1 MSGPRNNYS
10 RLPWAIR
17 CRVLSMLWDGAEYDE
32 IRRDSQVAAACAE
45 RGLTLHNATFLAVR
59 KCEEYKAFGRK
70 AQSYAAARDA
80 DRIAAGVLNASG
92 AQADLTDVAR
102 YELACAVREILDD
115 DDGEP
120 GSRAK
125 HLRTLSQTLLALN
138 NSAKDEQI
146 AALRRKLDEK
156 DRSIAERDTQI
167 QELKAR
173 IAALE
178 ENISTLKDLAGRVSG
193 SEVID
198 ELNQS
203 VGL

>member
-10 RLPWAIR
+10 RLPWAVR
-17 CRVLSMLWDGAEYDE
+17 CRVLSMLYDGAEYDE
-32 IRRDSQVAAACAE
+32 IRSDPEISAACAE
-45 RGLTLHNATFLAVR
+45 RKLTLHNATFLAVR
-59 KCEEYKAFGRK
+59 KCEEYKEFGRK

-80 DRIAAGVLNASG
+80 DRIAAGVLNSSG

-125 HLRTLSQTLLALN
+125 HLRTLSQILLALN
-138 NSAKDEQI
+138 NSAKDEKI
-146 AALRRKLDEK
+146 ADLRRKLDEK
-156 DRSIAERDTQI
+156 DRALAERETNI
-167 QELKAR
+167 LELKAR

-178 ENISTLKDLAGRVSG
+178 AKLGGTSAG
-193 SEVID
+193 
-198 ELNQS
+198 
-203 VGL
+203 

>member
-1 MSGPRNNYS
+1 MAGPRNNYS
-10 RLPWAIR
+10 RLPWAAR
-17 CRVLSMLWDGAEYDE
+17 CRVLSMLYDGAEYDE
-32 IRRDSQVAAACAE
+32 IRRDPEVAAACAE
-45 RGLTLHNATFLAVR
+45 RKLTLHNATFLAVR
-59 KCEEYKAFGRK
+59 KCEEYKEFGRK
-70 AQSYAAARDA
+70 AQSYAAAQSA
-80 DRIAAGVLNASG
+80 DRIAAGVLNSSG

-102 YELACAVREILDD
+102 YELARAVREILDD
-115 DDGEP
+115 ETSEP

-156 DRSIAERDTQI
+156 DRALAERDGRI
-167 QELKAR
+167 QELKAQ

-178 ENISTLKDLAGRVSG
+178 EKISSLKDLAGRVSG
-193 SEVID
+193 TEVID
-198 ELNQS
+198 ELNRS

>member
-1 MSGPRNNYS
+1 MAGPRNNYS
-10 RLPWAIR
+10 RLPWAVR
-17 CRVLSMLWDGAEYDE
+17 CRVLSMLYDGAEYDE
-32 IRRDSQVAAACAE
+32 IRRDPEVAAACKE
-45 RGLTLHNATFLAVR
+45 RNLVLHNATFLAVR

-80 DRIAAGVLNASG
+80 DRIAAGVLNTSG

-102 YELACAVREILDD
+102 YELARAVREIL

-125 HLRTLSQTLLALN
+125 HLRTLSQTLLALS
-138 NSAKDEQI
+138 NSAKDEKI
-146 AALRRKLDEK
+146 ADLRRKLDEK
-156 DRSIAERDTQI
+156 DRTLAD
-167 QELKAR
+167 LKAR
-173 IAALE
+173 IAELEAQIAALE
-178 ENISTLKDLAGRVSG
+178 EKISTLKELAGRVSG

>member
-10 RLPWAIR
+10 RLPWAVR
-17 CRVLSMLWDGAEYDE
+17 CRVLSMLYDGAEYDE
-32 IRRDSQVAAACAE
+32 IRRDPEVAAACKE
-45 RGLTLHNATFLAVR
+45 RNLTLHNATFLAVR
-59 KCEEYKAFGRK
+59 KCEEYKEFGRK
-70 AQSYAAARDA
+70 AQSYAAAQSA

-92 AQADLTDVAR
+92 AQSDLTDVAR
-102 YELACAVREILDD
+102 YEISRAVREILDD

-156 DRSIAERDTQI
+156 DRILAD
-167 QELKAR
+167 LKAR
-173 IAALE
+173 IAELE
-178 ENISTLKDLAGRVSG
+178 AQITARDRRIAELESKVKGDSGKVADAMDEKFLK
-193 SEVID
+193 
-198 ELNQS
+198 
-203 VGL
+203 

>member
-10 RLPWAIR
+10 RLPWAVR
-17 CRVLSMLWDGAEYDE
+17 CRVLSMLYDGAEYDE
-32 IRRDSQVAAACAE
+32 IRRDPEVAAACKE
-45 RGLTLHNATFLAVR
+45 RNLTLHNATFLAVR
-59 KCEEYKAFGRK
+59 KCEEYKEFGRK
-70 AQSYAAARDA
+70 AMSYKAARDA

-92 AQADLTDVAR
+92 AQSDLTDVAR
-102 YELACAVREILDD
+102 YEISRAVREILDD
-115 DDGEP
+115 ETSEP

-125 HLRTLSQTLLALN
+125 HLRTLSQTLLALS
-138 NSAKDEQI
+138 NSAKDEKI
-146 AALRRKLDEK
+146 ADLRRKLDEK
-156 DRSIAERDTQI
+156 DRLLAERETQI

-178 ENISTLKDLAGRVSG
+178 GKISTLKDLAGRVSG

>member
-1 MSGPRNNYS
+1 MAGPRNNYS
-10 RLPWAIR
+10 RLPWAVR
-17 CRVLSMLWDGAEYDE
+17 CRVLSLLYDGAEYDE
-32 IRRDSQVAAACAE
+32 IRRDPEVAAACKE
-45 RGLTLHNATFLAVR
+45 RNLTLHNATFLAVR
-59 KCEEYKAFGRK
+59 KCEEYKEFGRK
-70 AQSYAAARDA
+70 SASYAAAQSA

-102 YELACAVREILDD
+102 YEISRAVREILDD

-156 DRSIAERDTQI
+156 GRSIAD
-167 QELKAR
+167 LKAKVSELENA
-173 IAALE
+173 IAAGAAE
-178 ENISTLKDLAGRVSG
+178 TGAAQTGISPEKLA
-193 SEVID
+193 EVEGQIKM
-198 ELNQS
+198 L
-203 VGL
+203 

>member
-10 RLPWAIR
+10 RLPWAVR
-17 CRVLSMLWDGAEYDE
+17 CRVLSLLYDGAEYDE
-32 IRRDSQVAAACAE
+32 IRRDPEVAAACKE

-102 YELACAVREILDD
+102 YEIARAVREILDD

-125 HLRTLSQTLLALN
+125 HLRTLSQTLLALS
-138 NSAKDEQI
+138 NSAKDEKI
-146 AALRRKLDEK
+146 ADLRRKLDEK
-156 DRSIAERDTQI
+156 DRVLAD
-167 QELKAR
+167 LKAR
-173 IAALE
+173 IADLE
-178 ENISTLKDLAGRVSG
+178 TQLAATSETTSAQTGISREKLA
-193 SEVID
+193 EVEGKIK
-198 ELNQS
+198 L
-203 VGL
+203 L

>member
-1 MSGPRNNYS
+1 MAGPRNNYS
-10 RLPWAIR
+10 RLPWAVR
-17 CRVLSMLWDGAEYDE
+17 CRVLSLLYDGAEYDE
-32 IRRDSQVAAACAE
+32 IRRDPEVAAACRE

-59 KCEEYKAFGRK
+59 KCEEYKDFGRK
-70 AQSYAAARDA
+70 AMSYKAAQDA

-102 YELACAVREILDD
+102 YELARAVREILDD

-125 HLRTLSQTLLALN
+125 HLRTLSQTLLALS

-156 DRSIAERDTQI
+156 DRSIADLKTKI
-167 QELKAR
+167 AELENALAAATEETGAAQTGISREKLAEVEGR
-173 IAALE
+173 IKML
-178 ENISTLKDLAGRVSG
+178 
-193 SEVID
+193 
-198 ELNQS
+198 
-203 VGL
+203 

>member
-1 MSGPRNNYS
+1 MAGPRNNYS
-10 RLPWAIR
+10 RLPWAVR
-17 CRVLSMLWDGAEYDE
+17 CRVLSMLYDGAEYDE
-32 IRRDSQVAAACAE
+32 IRRDPEVAAACKE
-45 RGLTLHNATFLAVR
+45 RNLTLHNATFLAVR
-59 KCEEYKAFGRK
+59 KCEEYKEFGRK

-102 YELACAVREILDD
+102 YELARAVREILDD

-125 HLRTLSQTLLALN
+125 HLRTLSQTLLALS
-138 NSAKDEQI
+138 NSAKDEKI
-146 AALRRKLDEK
+146 ADLRRKLDEK
-156 DRSIAERDTQI
+156 NRTLAERDNRI
-167 QELKAR
+167 QELKTQ

-178 ENISTLKDLAGRVSG
+178 DKISTLKDLAGRVSG
-193 SEVID
+193 GEVID
-198 ELNQS
+198 ELNRS